1 MDFIT
6 SAIASAVGSLGLE
19 GVQHGY
25 NKLKALLQSKF
36 GEKSALAEAVEQFE
50 KNPESPARKGV
61 VAEELAKV
69 RAHQDEKLL
78 TVAKQLLELVNAGQP
93 QAAYHAVQ
101 SGSGAIAQNGGVAAG
116 AGGVAIGGNVQG
128 GINMPNDK
136 RRRDEEEEG

>member
-36 GEKSALAEAVEQFE
+36 GEDSALAEAVEQFE
-50 KNPESPARKGV
+50 KNPESAARKAV

-69 RAHQDEKLL
+69 RGHQDEEVLA
-78 TVAKQLLELVNAGQP
+78 VAKQLLELLTAVQP
-93 QAAYHAVQ
+93 QGDVF
-101 SGSGAIAQNGGVAAG
+101 SGSGKQVNVTGEAQIGVLG
-116 AGGVAIGGNVQG
+116 DNTEVKG
-128 GINMPNDK
+128 GIHFGGK
-136 RRRDEEEEG
+136 